1 MLEDLRQEPSGYFE
15 NFCRISTTDFE
26 YLLNKIGPVIAKS
39 NTNMRDSIPVQ
50 ERLAVTLRFL
60 ATGDSFKSL
69 SYLFKF
75 SPQTVSRCIGDVCR
89 TLIREL
95 KDEIKLP
102 ETANEW
108 RKIAEEFKN
117 RWNFPNCLGAID
129 GKHIVIQSPLHSGTE
144 FYNYKGTFSVVLM
157 AVVNANY
164 EFTYVDIG
172 CQGRISDGGVFRNTS
187 FYDKLSKD
195 QLMLPAAYIFVGD
208 DAFALTTRMLKPYPG
223 VYNKGTQERIF
234 NYRLSRARR
243 VVENVFGILSSIFRI
258 FKKPIVLEPL
268 RVTEITMT
276 CVLLH
281 NLLRKSRTSR
291 SRYMPP
297 ESLDSE
303 VEGLLIP
310 GLEK

>member
-75 SPQTVSRCIGDVCR
+75 SPQTVSR
-89 TLIREL
+89 L

-195 QLMLPAAYIFVGD
+195 QLMLPADEPVINDDEPLPYIF
-208 DAFALTTRMLKPYPG
+208 PG